1 MRSPSAFASRTSLSC
16 STWMLRLLSRECS
29 LNPAKR
35 IGWNNSPLNF
45 TSAFAMD
52 IASSRR
58 ASPSALSWSTA
69 RAVST
74 RSKNRFGKR
83 FLLVFLCWQRYPIVE
98 MAFARTTALEF
109 LRRAYAQNRLAHAY
123 LITGPPGS
131 GKEVLAAEIASLV
144 NGTPAKDVFSPKAR
158 EIFIAGPELKS
169 RRISIEQIREL
180 EHALQMRATNI
191 RRKVAI
197 IPDADRLGDAAA
209 NAFLKTLEEPPK
221 DSLLLLLSGLPEA
234 LPETILSRCITI
246 PLAADTH
253 VHTKKQEEELTKLL
267 QQAARQTAWTVQFA
281 YRLGQQ
287 VQQLLRLGLEEVK
300 LKSDEAFEQ
309 EQLRYKDATDG
320 AWLQEREQYYKAL
333 TESLYLER
341 RGALVEALFA
351 WWTDVLRASND
362 VAVRSMPIAKQETAA
377 LARRFSTSEILKRIR
392 SLEELRD
399 QLGRNGHEGLA
410 IEVAFLT
417 IFTA

>member
-16 STWMLRLLSRECS
+16 STSMLRLLSRECS

-98 MAFARTTALEF
+98 MAFTRTTALEF
-109 LRRAYAQNRLAHAY
+109 LRRAHEQNRLAHAY

-131 GKEVLAAEIASLV
+131 GKEVLAAEVASLV
-144 NGTPAKDVFSPKAR
+144 NGTPAKDVFSAKAR
-158 EIFIAGPELKS
+158 EVFIARPESKS

-180 EHALQMRATNI
+180 EHALQMRAVNSHG
-191 RRKVAI
+191 KVAI
-197 IPDADRLGDAAA
+197 ISDADRLGGEAA

-234 LPETILSRCITI
+234 LPETILSRCIAI
-246 PLAADTH
+246 PLASDGEAQSR
-253 VHTKKQEEELTKLL
+253 KEEEKLVKLL
-267 QQAARQTAWTVQFA
+267 QQASRPTTWGIQFA
-281 YRLGQQ
+281 YRLAQEF
-287 VQQLLRLGLEEVK
+287 QQLLRAVREEVK
-300 LKSDEAFEQ
+300 CEADGALKQ
-309 EQLRYKDATDG
+309 EQMRYKDATDG
-320 AWLQEREQYYKAL
+320 AWLEEREEYYKAL
-333 TESLYLER
+333 TESLYLQR
-341 RGALVEALFA
+341 RAALVEILFA
-351 WWTDVLRASND
+351 WWTEVLRASND
-362 VAVRSMPIAKQETAA
+362 VAQRDIPAARQETAM
-377 LARRFSTSEILKRIR
+377 LARRFSTVESLRRIR

-399 QLGRNGHEGLA
+399 HLGRNIHEGLA
-410 IEVAFLT
+410 IEVSFLT
-417 IFTA
+417 IFTV